1 MALSI
6 PIVSEFDVKGIARA
20 IREFKQLETV
30 GEKAQFA
37 IKKAA
42 IPAAAALTAVAGAL
56 GLAAKAAAEDEQQ
69 QAILANTMQN
79 VVGATDATVA
89 ATEDMIAAMSRATGT
104 ADSELRPAF
113 AALLVGTKNVGE
125 ATSALSLA
133 QDISAS
139 TGADLATV
147 SDALAKAYAG
157 NMKGLQALS
166 PEMKGMIKEG
176 ASLDTVMMALND
188 NFGGAAAKSANTAAG
203 QFKILKNSL
212 AETQESIGA
221 GLLPVLQKVLPFL
234 QRMADWAQQNPKAF
248 LFVASTIS
256 AIAVAILAVNFAMAA
271 NPFTLIAIGIAA
283 LITGL
288 AVAYTKFEGFRNGV
302 NFVING
308 LIAGFELMA
317 NAFIRAINLIIRGI
331 NLIKPGSDL
340 GFLSEIT
347 LGSIGGP
354 SAVSGGGAG
363 REGGTGSITPA
374 LPTMPSLPPSIIGG
388 GSGGGGGGS
397 TRGGGGGGG
406 GGIGGGGDLVTI
418 QGALTTFGMAERIAA
433 REAAPP
439 VVINVTG
446 GVSTSAEIGQ
456 SVYNALLQYKQV
468 YGPLTAIAE

>member
-6 PIVSEFDVKGIARA
+6 PIISEFDGKGIDKA
-20 IREFKQLETV
+20 IKEFKQLETV

-42 IPAAAALTAVAGAL
+42 IPAAAAITAVAGAL

-89 ATEDMIAAMSRATGT
+89 ATEDMISAMSRATGT

-113 AALLVGTKNVGE
+113 SALLVGTKNVGE

-133 QDISAS
+133 QDISAA
-139 TGADLATV
+139 TGNDLATI

-166 PEMKGMIKEG
+166 PEMKGMIKDG
-176 ASLDTVMMALND
+176 ASLDDVMMALND
-188 NFGGAAAKSANTAAG
+188 NFGGAAAKSASTAAG

-221 GLLPVLQKVLPFL
+221 GLLPVLQKVLPVL

-248 LFVASTIS
+248 LFVASTIMAIS
-256 AIAVAILAVNFAMAA
+256 AAILAVNFAMAA
-271 NPFTLIAIGIAA
+271 NPFTLIAVGIAA

-288 AVAYTKFEGFRNGV
+288 AVAYTKFEGFRNVV
-302 NFVING
+302 NTVLNG
-308 LIAGFELMA
+308 LIAGFELFA
-317 NAFIRAINLIIRGI
+317 NSFIGAMNIIIRGMNII
-331 NLIKPGSDL
+331 NPFKDIDPLSTISL
-340 GFLSEIT
+340 GR
-347 LGSIGGP
+347 IGG
-354 SAVSGGGAG
+354 GGGATSG
-363 REGGTGSITPA
+363 GQAREGGTGSITPA
-374 LPTMPSLPPSIIGG
+374 LPSMPSLISPITGG
-388 GSGGGGGGS
+388 AGGGGS
-397 TRGGGGGGG
+397 RAGGGGGGG

-418 QGALTTFGMAERIAA
+418 QGALTTSGNAERIAA
-433 REAAPP
+433 RSSGGIT
-439 VVINVTG
+439 INVTG
-446 GVSTSAEIGQ
+446 GMSTSAEIGQ
-456 SVYNALLQYKQV
+456 SVLNSLLAYQRTN
-468 YGPLTAIAE
+468 GPLDLQIAS